1 MGFGVWFGFDWL
13 VGFWLALSYIAF
25 VFLQNCHLYAV
36 YTITVFL
43 YVRLAFLS
51 LTSGETKTRQDNGAA
66 MSCSVEKW
74 NRPMCPSSSFLL
86 SSSLPRCGALRPTRL
101 KGGSFRAWELSDAI
115 SESRFS
121 LEPYAFRRC
130 GDFHGGWLCTLVF
143 YILLCQ
149 NAWLCTSAAAIWH
162 HLAGELRSYC
172 SVQGG
177 PLLWSRGDG
186 RGGRARPALV
196 ALLPLDS
203 VTAALGRCHC
213 CSQTLVVQSV

>member
-1 MGFGVWFGFDWL
+1 MSDLLFS
-13 VGFWLALSYIAF
+13 LSQVERQRQGKIMELRWA
-25 VFLQNCHLYAV
+25 AV
-36 YTITVFL
+36 L
-43 YVRLAFLS
+43 R
-51 LTSGETKTRQDNGAA
+51 NGTGPCAQA
-66 MSCSVEKW
+66 
-74 NRPMCPSSSFLL
+74 LL
-86 SSSLPRCGALRPTRL
+86 SFCPPPCPAVVPCATRL
-101 KGGSFRAWELSDAI
+101 KGGSFRAWDLSYAI

-213 CSQTLVVQSV
+213 CSQTLVVQSVWLGWSPGARYQVPLPFVIFDILSSITICFLGK